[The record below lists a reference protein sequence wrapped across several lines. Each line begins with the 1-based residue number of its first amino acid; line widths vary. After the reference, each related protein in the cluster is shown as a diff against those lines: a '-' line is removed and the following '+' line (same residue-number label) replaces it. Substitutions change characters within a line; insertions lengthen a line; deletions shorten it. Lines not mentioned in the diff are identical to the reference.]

1 MSLNQLFASIRAN
14 RRLRQQHAEEEGLAM
29 LRRLQEL
36 RDVTEPTPVET
47 PLAQAQTENRPEPTP

>member
-14 RRLRQQHAEEEGLAM
+14 RRGRQRHAEEEGVAM

-36 RDVTEPTPVET
+36 LDVTEPKPVET
-47 PLAQAQTENRPEPTP
+47 PSTLAQTGPRPEPIS

>member
-14 RRLRQQHAEEEGLAM
+14 RRRQQHAEEGLAM

-36 RDVTEPTPVET
+36 RDVTEPKPVKTPFT
-47 PLAQAQTENRPEPTP
+47 QAQTENRPEPIP

>member
-14 RRLRQQHAEEEGLAM
+14 RRRQQHAEEEGLAM

-36 RDVTEPTPVET
+36 RDGTEPKPVET
-47 PLAQAQTENRPEPTP
+47 PSTQAQTEND